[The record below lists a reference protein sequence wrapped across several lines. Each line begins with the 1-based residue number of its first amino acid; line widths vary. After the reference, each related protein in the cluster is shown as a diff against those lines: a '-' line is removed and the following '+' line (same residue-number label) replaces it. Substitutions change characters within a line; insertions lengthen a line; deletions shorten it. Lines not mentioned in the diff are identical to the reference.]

1 MTEVLHYPPFP
12 KTSLQPGHNP
22 NPSANQWN
30 TEIPLALSLL
40 DGPTW
45 GLCCSFGL
53 KVSSCL
59 RSLSGCLRFGLAGG
73 LGIGLCVGRDGMAI
87 AAALLRRATRLSPAP
102 DSRQSQGFAV
112 PEDEEACSASHAA
125 SKSTVLDAEAAA
137 ASSSA
142 SSCSHSRFREV

>member
-1 MTEVLHYPPFP
+1 MTEVLNYPPFP
-12 KTSLQPGHNP
+12 KTGLQPGHNP
-22 NPSANQWN
+22 NPPANQWN
-30 TEIPLALSLL
+30 TETSTGPLPPRRAHL
-40 DGPTW
+40 

-102 DSRQSQGFAV
+102 DSRQSQF
-112 PEDEEACSASHAA
+112 EEHG
-125 SKSTVLDAEAAA
+125 VGRG
-137 ASSSA
+137 
-142 SSCSHSRFREV
+142 SSCRLFLREQLLPFTV